1 MVKCYQGKQDHDA
14 SGFFFHQYLS
24 FHVGGRVN
32 RLPFAIAMKIKSG
45 NKRKPEP
52 KFMYICN
59 RRRCLHCV
67 PECHHTAQIEYAL
80 YKDHSKSQWDAGKDG
95 RMWELK
101 HGS

>member
-1 MVKCYQGKQDHDA
+1 MISAKNGKRVD
-14 SGFFFHQYLS
+14 GFLFSLHYSPFR
-24 FHVGGRVN
+24 GGRAY
-32 RLPFAIAMKIKSG
+32 RLPFAIATMKIKSS
-45 NKRKPEP
+45 NRRKPEP

-101 HGS
+101 HGK

>member
-1 MVKCYQGKQDHDA
+1 MANGMTEFLFSSLLPFV
-14 SGFFFHQYLS
+14 LL
-24 FHVGGRVN
+24 GGRAY
-32 RLPFAIAMKIKSG
+32 RLPFAIATMKIKSS
-45 NKRKPEP
+45 NRRKPEP

-101 HGS
+101 HGK